1 MAHKKHKGRPA
12 RQVDP
17 KMCLL
22 ALQRF
27 GVRKQPVDDEFA
39 APLEIAAY
47 TALDTITRGHGA
59 KAQWDLV
66 ARCLNQ
72 AWLMAKNGTA
82 PEVLD
87 TLNESHRAMRRM
99 VPMFNETGKVQFVSE
114 ADQRVVEE
122 ALSLWG
128 AQLRMSSIGEV
139 DSATRIIEKEFW
151 KYGQAA

>member
-1 MAHKKHKGRPA
+1 MAKRKHYDRNKSPIHR
-12 RQVDP
+12 
-17 KMCLL
+17 
-22 ALQRF
+22 
-27 GVRKQPVDDEFA
+27 FA
-39 APLEIAAY
+39 ALNRLMGAHVAKQQMTDDDAGTLEIAAY
-47 TALDTITRGHGA
+47 TALDTITRGHGG
-59 KAQWDLV
+59 KPQWDLI

-72 AWLMAKNGTA
+72 SWLMAKNGIA
-82 PEVLD
+82 PEVLE
-87 TLNESHRAMRRM
+87 TFNESHRAMRRM
-99 VPMFNETGKVQFVSE
+99 VPMFNETGKVEFVSQ